1 MNEIRQFFGKNL
13 KRLRLQAGFTQEKLA
28 EKIGINQRQ
37 LTRIETGRSFPSFA
51 TLDSLCNILGISA
64 DRLFNFSNYCE
75 TCKNGTDNTIYY
87 VAQKSE
93 NNVILLKE
101 KFPKGD
107 IRETEIE
114 EKDSYEVS
122 DEQQMFRIA
131 KNLSRPI
138 FVEYFDGN
146 KNFIKK
152 VTYNPDGTSS
162 VEIDTS
168 KNDTLINEIIDDLNI
183 IKPSLPKLRFIKLAM
198 QCLNDKSSIIKM
210 QNVLEGMAL

>member
-13 KRLRLQAGFTQEKLA
+13 KQLRLQAGFTQEKLA
-28 EKIGINQRQ
+28 EQIGINQRQ

-51 TLDSLCNILGISA
+51 TLDSLCNILNISA
-64 DRLFNFSNYCE
+64 DRLFDFSNYCE
-75 TCKNGTDNTIYY
+75 ICKNGTDNTVYY

-93 NNVILLKE
+93 NNVIMLKE
-101 KFPKGD
+101 KYPQYD
-107 IRETEIE
+107 IKTSETE
-114 EKDSYEVS
+114 EKDNYEIS

-152 VTYNPDGTSS
+152 VTYNPDGTSF

-168 KNDTLINEIIDDLNI
+168 KNESLINEIIDGLNV

-198 QCLNDKSSIIKM
+198 QCLNDKSSITKM